1 LIRIRRTGG
10 ASSVII
16 YYQGSQAK
24 DNDRMASTHAPQP
37 TPQIVALVDDETQ
50 ILQALKTLLSFKGM
64 ACSVHESAESLL
76 AAVHLEH
83 DKLWLM
89 TDEGHRAMVRSVVL
103 DMNLPGMNGA
113 DLVGAL
119 RHMQQD
125 LQIVMMTAALEDQL
139 KERSQDLKGVTLLS
153 KPFSIESIERALQI
167 R

>member
-1 LIRIRRTGG
+1 
-10 ASSVII
+10 
-16 YYQGSQAK
+16 
-24 DNDRMASTHAPQP
+24 
-37 TPQIVALVDDETQ
+37 
-50 ILQALKTLLSFKGM
+50 
-64 ACSVHESAESLL
+64 
-76 AAVHLEH
+76 
-83 DKLWLM
+83 M